1 MANAIAAAAPALSS
15 ENSIVLYQHI
25 LPERYSV
32 VFPSIEF
39 FPPENPELVYEDHA
53 GRDVLYYD
61 RQGRIQRLFQKG
73 QLVNTFF

>member
-1 MANAIAAAAPALSS
+1 MVNAIAAAAPALSS

-32 VFPSIEF
+32 IFPSIEF
-39 FPPENPELVYEDHA
+39 IPPENPESVYEDNA
-53 GRDVLYYD
+53 AYDVLYYD

-73 QLVNTFF
+73 QLVNTLF

>member
-32 VFPSIEF
+32 IFPSTEF
-39 FPPENPELVYEDHA
+39 IPPKNPELVYENYVGH
-53 GRDVLYYD
+53 DVLYYD
-61 RQGRIQRLFQKG
+61 RHGRIQRVFQKG
-73 QLVNTFF
+73 QLVNTLF